1 MFIPGI
7 LVGFLLCLLLTM
19 LVRLPLANW
28 QTFTESAAI
37 GFGIGLAF
45 SVVVTVINFIVA
57 FMEKQSQ
64 KIKEGSPSR

>member
-19 LVRLPLANW
+19 LIRLPLANW
-28 QTFTESAAI
+28 QTFTQSAAI

-45 SVVVTVINFIVA
+45 SVVAALINFFVG
-57 FMEKQSQ
+57 FMDKQSQ
-64 KIKEGSPSR
+64 KIKSGGT